1 MPFAGAKGIDVMKA
15 KKKIFVQLKAW
26 LKQEGGKETKFLVS
40 TNDD

>member
-1 MPFAGAKGIDVMKA
+1 MPFAGAKGDRCYEG